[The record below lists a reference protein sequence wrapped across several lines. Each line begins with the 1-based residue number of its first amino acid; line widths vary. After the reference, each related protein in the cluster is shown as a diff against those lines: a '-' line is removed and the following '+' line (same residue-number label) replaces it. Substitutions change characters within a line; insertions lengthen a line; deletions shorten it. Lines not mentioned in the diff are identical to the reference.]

1 MHTNLVNNSKPVS
14 NINAVMGVNGKDQ
27 KVQEKKKLSDFDT
40 FMKIMAAQLQNQDPT
55 NPVKNTEYV
64 SQMAQIK
71 SLSQLQGLSNMV
83 MTNSAYNLIGKSVTY
98 QTTDAAGK
106 SISATGT
113 AQAVINKGNVPY
125 LLVNGGLVKVSD
137 VIMVAPAEN
146 QNDKK

>member
-1 MHTNLVNNSKPVS
+1 MHTNWVNNSKPAS
-14 NINAVMGVNGKDQ
+14 NINAVMGENGKGR
-27 KVQEKKKLSDFDT
+27 KVQEKKSLSDFET
-40 FMKIMAAQLQNQDPT
+40 FMKIMAVQLQNQDPT

-64 SQMAQIK
+64 SQLAQMK

-83 MTNSAYNLIGKSVTY
+83 MINSAYNLIGKSVTC

-106 SISATGT
+106 LVSATGT
-113 AQAVINKGNVPY
+113 AQAVVNKGNVPY

-146 QNDKK
+146 PNGKK

>member
-1 MHTNLVNNSKPVS
+1 MHTNLVNNSKPAS
-14 NINAVMGVNGKDQ
+14 NSNAVIGANDKER
-27 KVQEKKKLSDFDT
+27 KVQEKKSLSDYET

-64 SQMAQIK
+64 SQLAQMK

-106 SISATGT
+106 SVSATGM
-113 AQAVINKGNVPY
+113 AQAVVNKGNVPY
-125 LLVNGGLVKVSD
+125 LLVNGGLVNVSD
-137 VIMVAPAEN
+137 VIMVAPAE
-146 QNDKK
+146 DKTGKK